1 MDYALSKTENGSKWM
16 WLLER
21 LDRAADDRQI
31 FGHIPARNQVVG
43 SRASIDAF
51 IELYRTALIG
61 KTYIC
66 AGISG
71 AGKTTAA
78 HYLLHGD
85 FTLRPQRGIL
95 IRADSFPNFEEDFAR
110 YLNADEA
117 APLLYLLLSRALTP
131 KYQREQ
137 AVLPRGLG
145 PTFDLLKSTVRSSI
159 RACGAMSF
167 ETNPVQ
173 LSHGK
178 PMKGKSRFNC
188 TNLPILIIDGLVK
201 SEANKNFVN
210 KLYNEAYQAKIMVLI
225 LVKDPSWGAELISMN
240 GGTHILPVDGVIS
253 NPRIS
258 LGKPFT
264 DIPQW
269 NMMKWT
275 EEDLLNFANLVG
287 IPAVHVVEGMTPQQ
301 LLDLQD
307 GDDLKEGDDDEV
319 VYGF

>member
-1 MDYALSKTENGSKWM
+1 
-16 WLLER
+16 
-21 LDRAADDRQI
+21 
-31 FGHIPARNQVVG
+31 
-43 SRASIDAF
+43 
-51 IELYRTALIG
+51 
-61 KTYIC
+61 
-66 AGISG
+66 
-71 AGKTTAA
+71 
-78 HYLLHGD
+78 
-85 FTLRPQRGIL
+85 
-95 IRADSFPNFEEDFAR
+95 
-110 YLNADEA
+110 
-117 APLLYLLLSRALTP
+117 
-131 KYQREQ
+131 
-137 AVLPRGLG
+137 
-145 PTFDLLKSTVRSSI
+145 
-159 RACGAMSF
+159 MSF

-188 TNLPILIIDGLVK
+188 TSLPILIIDGLVK

-240 GGTHILPVDGVIS
+240 GGTHILPVDGVVS